1 MPVTK
6 KEIATIIIV
15 SVVGV
20 MLLCLFLR
28 HEYIEYN
35 QHQAHIIKV
44 EQAISQDDSRMLS
57 SHADEAI
64 ANQQRMLAEAAKEL
78 ECVRRTDG
86 VLICRNRFVTTV
98 AQSEVNCKITKTTA
112 DMVCEYKRK

>member
-6 KEIATIIIV
+6 KENWVFILQVFVVLMIVIVIGFIARFYTEHYSTIDT
-15 SVVGV
+15 VV
-20 MLLCLFLR
+20 
-28 HEYIEYN
+28 
-35 QHQAHIIKV
+35 KV
-44 EQAISQDDSRMLS
+44 SQDDSRMLS